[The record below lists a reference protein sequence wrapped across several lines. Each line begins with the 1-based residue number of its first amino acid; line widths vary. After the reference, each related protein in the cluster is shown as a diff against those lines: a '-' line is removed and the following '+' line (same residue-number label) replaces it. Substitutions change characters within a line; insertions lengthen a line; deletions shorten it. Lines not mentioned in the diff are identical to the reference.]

1 MSDKRNQTLK
11 SLPLANYSSA
21 VARAVEWLGNR
32 YLLARPINAASGRES
47 QPIAPLSRW
56 ATGDTVHVGG
66 GSKRQQRASG

>member
-1 MSDKRNQTLK
+1 MSDKRNQTFK

-21 VARAVEWLGNR
+21 IARAVEWLGNR
-32 YLLARPINAASGRES
+32 YLLARPINAPSSRES

-56 ATGDTVHVGG
+56 ATGDTVYVGR